1 MTHDVRQWLAEIK
14 TLQQKLSEVQK
25 ERDEA
30 FASAAKWRS
39 LYETEAR
46 QRRADARQAQQT
58 IQNLKTEFQSSQLPA
73 VNASTDPALTDP
85 SIRQQVKTLQA
96 DELEAKLI
104 EALIER
110 DRLSH
115 TLQSE
120 RDAHERTRKNL
131 TSALGDTVDLLT
143 KERAVHVLQSENAQ
157 PIPTQANL

>member
-1 MTHDVRQWLAEIK
+1 MTHDVRQWLTEIK

-46 QRRADARQAQQT
+46 QRRADAHQAQQM
-58 IQNLKTEFQSSQLPA
+58 IQHLKTEFQSSQLPP
-73 VNASTDPALTDP
+73 VNAPTDPALTDS
-85 SIRQQVKTLQA
+85 SIHQQVKTLQA

-104 EALIER
+104 EALVER

-115 TLQSE
+115 DLQSE

-143 KERAVHVLQSENAQ
+143 KERAVRVLQSDTAQ
-157 PIPTQANL
+157 PISTQANL

>member
-14 TLQQKLSEVQK
+14 ALQQKLSEVQK

-46 QRRADARQAQQT
+46 QRRADAHQAQQT
-58 IQNLKTEFQSSQLPA
+58 IQHLKTEFQSSQPPP
-73 VNASTDPALTDP
+73 VNAPTQTSLNAS
-85 SIRQQVKTLQA
+85 SIRQQIRTLRV

-104 EALIER
+104 EALTER
-110 DRLSH
+110 DRLSQD
-115 TLQSE
+115 LQSE

-131 TSALGDTVDLLT
+131 TNALGDTVDLLT
-143 KERAVHVLQSENAQ
+143 KERA
-157 PIPTQANL
+157 

>member
-14 TLQQKLSEVQK
+14 ALQQKLSEVQK

-30 FASAAKWRS
+30 FASATKWRS

-58 IQNLKTEFQSSQLPA
+58 IQHLKTELQSSQPPLN
-73 VNASTDPALTDP
+73 NASTDISLDAS
-85 SIRQQVKTLQA
+85 SIRQQIEMLRA

-104 EALIER
+104 EALVEC

-115 TLQSE
+115 DLQSE
-120 RDAHERTRKNL
+120 RNAHERTRKNL
-131 TSALGDTVDLLT
+131 TNALGDTVDLLT
-143 KERAVHVLQSENAQ
+143 KERAVRVPQADNTQTAT
-157 PIPTQANL
+157 TQANL